1 MMSLAQAQ
9 SWPQP
14 RPGPCL
20 PRTGGTLAVVG
31 HPGLGQTQ
39 GPVPGWLCLSLTL
52 DTQDLNLGAPR
63 EVVPESPVP
72 GLGLRGT
79 EWEFPE
85 SGSHPSRMQ

>member
-20 PRTGGTLAVVG
+20 PRTGAR
-31 HPGLGQTQ
+31 PGL
-39 GPVPGWLCLSLTL
+39 GPVPGWLCLSLPL

-63 EVVPESPVP
+63 EVGPESPVP

-85 SGSHPSRMQ
+85 SGYHPSRMQ